1 MTRAELVQATLLAL
15 TRQNVT
21 RWGGEGYLYTSEF
34 VIRPQTYYSS
44 VTLYMTQ
51 SAPGAVTIDWGDGSA
66 PVSPDTSGSITPHH
80 VYQVLDTEY
89 AIRVTCK
96 EGESWTIDSAKDGG
110 GINIGFLS
118 TVGRV
123 VLVRA
128 SIRRGVTS
136 IATQA
141 FRNYNDKF
149 TSLEL
154 VDASDLTSIGNYAF
168 KESSIT
174 GSLIL
179 PSGITSIGYGAFAGC
194 SGLTGRLVL
203 PNGIT
208 SIGMDTF
215 SICEL
220 SGSLV
225 IPEGVTSIGNY
236 AFTNGKYT
244 HAEMSSALTSIGSG
258 AFYDCRE
265 LGGVV
270 IHENVTSIGNGAF
283 QDCRSLSSLIC
294 EALVPP
300 TIGSSTL
307 NTGTSTTI
315 YVPAASVNAYK
326 AAQYWQSWGADIQAI
341 PTT

>member
-34 VIRPQTYYSS
+34 VVRPQTYYSS

-89 AIRVTCK
+89 TIRVTCK
-96 EGESWTIDSAKDGG
+96 EGESWTIESNAYY
-110 GINIGFLS
+110 GFLY
-118 TVGRV
+118 TGGKII
-123 VLVRA
+123 LVKA

-136 IATQA
+136 IAIGA

-154 VDASDLTSIGNYAF
+154 MDALDLTSIGIEAF
-168 KESSIT
+168 KDSSIT

-179 PSGITSIGYGAFAGC
+179 PSGITSIGYKAFENC
-194 SGLTGRLVL
+194 PGLTGRLVL

-208 SIGMDTF
+208 SIGINTF
-215 SICEL
+215 SACEF

-225 IPEGVTSIGNY
+225 IPDGVTSIGNY
-236 AFTNGKYT
+236 AFSEGKYT
-244 HAEMSSALTSIGSG
+244 HAEMSNALTSIGVG
-258 AFYDCRE
+258 AFYGCRE
-265 LGGVV
+265 LDSIE

-283 QDCRSLSSLIC
+283 QDCGNLSSLIC
-294 EALVPP
+294 EALAPP

-307 NTGTSTTI
+307 YTGTSTTVF
-315 YVPAASVNAYK
+315 VPAASVNAYK
-326 AAQYWQSWGADIQAI
+326 AAQYWQSWGADIQPI
-341 PTT
+341 PTN